1 MSDKYATRPMGNKT
15 MQYTISRQYR
25 EQARVVINSPI
36 YDDAKGGIWVDE
48 AKIQDKNKPEAT
60 TARAART
67 RTSFAS

>member
-1 MSDKYATRPMGNKT
+1 MRRGRWETKT

-36 YDDAKGGIWVDE
+36 YDDAKGGIWGVDE
-48 AKIQDKNKPEAT
+48 AKMQDKNKPEVT
-60 TARAART
+60 TAKAART